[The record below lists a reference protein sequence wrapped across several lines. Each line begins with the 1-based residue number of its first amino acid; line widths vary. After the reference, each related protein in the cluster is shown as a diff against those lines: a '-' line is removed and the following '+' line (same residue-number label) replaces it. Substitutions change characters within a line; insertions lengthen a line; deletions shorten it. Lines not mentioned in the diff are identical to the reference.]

1 MAERNVDDLTPIEAQ
16 YHVPS
21 AARSC
26 HTAVVG
32 GYVVVG
38 HVPVDVIRR
47 MLKDR
52 PDIVGVAAPGMPSGA
67 PGMDGPKQAYE
78 IVSFDKN
85 GKITLIE
92 KR

>member
-1 MAERNVDDLTPIEAQ
+1 MDDLTAIEAQ
-16 YHVPS
+16 YHVPK
-21 AARSC
+21 AARAC

-38 HVPVDVIRR
+38 HVPADVIRR
-47 MLKDR
+47 VLKDR

-67 PGMDGPKQAYE
+67 PGMDGPKAPYD

-85 GKITLIE
+85 GKITLLE

>member
-1 MAERNVDDLTPIEAQ
+1 MDDLTPIEER

-38 HVPVDVIRR
+38 HVPADLIRR
-47 MLKDR
+47 VLKDR
-52 PDIVGVAAPGMPSGA
+52 PDIVGVSVPGMPSGA
-67 PGMDGPKQAYE
+67 PGMDGPKQTYD
-78 IVSFDKN
+78 IVSFDRA
-85 GKITLIE
+85 GEIRVIE

>member
-1 MAERNVDDLTPIEAQ
+1 MDDLAPIEAR

-38 HVPVDVIRR
+38 HVPADLIRR
-47 MLKDR
+47 VLRDR
-52 PDIVGVAAPGMPSGA
+52 PDIVGVSAPGMPSGA
-67 PGMDGPKQAYE
+67 PGMDGPKQPYE
-78 IVSFDKN
+78 IVSFDQA
-85 GKITLIE
+85 GKIKTIE